1 MIEKVIII
9 SLIVFAIW
17 YSMRPDEI
25 FGKLGDWLED
35 HLPDKFHPPLFACPV
50 CMGGFY
56 GAILYWA
63 IFHNGVKEWLIV
75 NIATIGFNA
84 IISKMFPDE

>member
-9 SLIVFAIW
+9 SFIVFAIW

-25 FGKLGDWLED
+25 FGELGDWLED